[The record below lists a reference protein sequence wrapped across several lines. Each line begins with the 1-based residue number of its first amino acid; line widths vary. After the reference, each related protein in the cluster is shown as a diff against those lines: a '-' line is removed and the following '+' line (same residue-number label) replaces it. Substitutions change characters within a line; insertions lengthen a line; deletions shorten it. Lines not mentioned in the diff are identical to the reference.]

1 MVTSTYFNN
10 FKNFPEQSLIEDL
23 IVESIKIFGH
33 DIYYLPRATV
43 NTDRILNEPEYST
56 FSNYAQI
63 EMYIKNTQ
71 GFEGEGDFL
80 SKFGLEIREELTMS
94 VARRSFMNDVAR
106 QFDLLRPREG
116 DVVYFPMTDD
126 LFSIRFVE
134 DKAVFYQM
142 GALQMWDIY
151 LEKFEYS
158 NEVFNTGVY
167 EIDVRP
173 RAMNTDTKMIFVD
186 ERAVDRIVT
195 EDGHYI
201 DFDYDEMVLHDS
213 DVQAENEFFQLKS
226 DDFLDFTEKDPFSE
240 GGIY

>member
-23 IVESIKIFGH
+23 VVESIKIFGH
-33 DIYYLPRATV
+33 DVYYLPRATV
-43 NTDRILNEPEYST
+43 NTDRIFNEPEYYT
-56 FSNYAQI
+56 FANYAQI
-63 EMYIKNTQ
+63 EMYVKNTQ

-80 SKFGLEIREELTMS
+80 SKFGLEIREELTLS
-94 VARRSFMNDVAR
+94 VARRTFINDVAR

-116 DVVYFPMTDD
+116 DVIYFPMTDD

-151 LEKFEYS
+151 LEKFEYG

-173 RAMNTDTKMIFVD
+173 QAMSTDTKLVFVD
-186 ERAVDRIVT
+186 ESAVDRIVT

-201 DFDYDEMVLHDS
+201 DFDFEEASLHDS
-213 DVQAENEFFQLKS
+213 DAQAENEFFQVKS
-226 DDFLDFTEKDPFSE
+226 DDFLDFTEHDPFSE
-240 GGIY
+240 GGMY

>member
-33 DIYYLPRATV
+33 DIYYLPRANV

-173 RAMNTDTKMIFVD
+173 QAMNTDTKMIFVD

-195 EDGHYI
+195 EDGNYI

>member
-173 RAMNTDTKMIFVD
+173 QAMNTDTKMIFVD

>member
-10 FKNFPEQSLIEDL
+10 FNNFPEQSLIEDL

-126 LFSIRFVE
+126 LFSVRFVE

-173 RAMNTDTKMIFVD
+173 QAMNTDTKMIFVD

-195 EDGHYI
+195 EDGNYI
-201 DFDYDEMVLHDS
+201 DFDYDEMVLRDS

>member
-10 FKNFPEQSLIEDL
+10 FKNFTEQSLIEDL

-80 SKFGLEIREELTMS
+80 SKFGLEIREELTLS
-94 VARRSFMNDVAR
+94 VARRSFLNDVAR

-116 DVVYFPMTDD
+116 DVIYFPMTDD

-134 DKAVFYQM
+134 DKAIFYQM

-173 RAMNTDTKMIFVD
+173 QAMNTDTKMIFVD

-195 EDGHYI
+195 EDGNYI
-201 DFDYDEMVLHDS
+201 DFDYDEIALHDS

-226 DDFLDFTEKDPFSE
+226 DEFLDFTERDPFSE
-240 GGIY
+240 GGMY

>member
-10 FKNFPEQSLIEDL
+10 FKNFTEQSLIEDL

-80 SKFGLEIREELTMS
+80 SKFGLEIREELTLS
-94 VARRSFMNDVAR
+94 VARRSFVSDVGN
-106 QFDLLRPREG
+106 QFNLVRPREG
-116 DVVYFPMTDD
+116 DVIYFPMTDD

-134 DKAVFYQM
+134 DKAIFYQM
-142 GALQMWDIY
+142 GALQMWDVY

-167 EIDVRP
+167 DIDNRP
-173 RAMNTDTKMIFVD
+173 QAMNTDTKMIFVD

-195 EDGHYI
+195 EDGNYI
-201 DFDYDEMVLHDS
+201 DFDYDELVLHDS

-226 DDFLDFTEKDPFSE
+226 DEFLDFTERDPFSE

>member
-126 LFSIRFVE
+126 LFSVRFVE

-173 RAMNTDTKMIFVD
+173 QAMNTDTKMIFVD

-195 EDGHYI
+195 EDGNYI

>member
-173 RAMNTDTKMIFVD
+173 QAMNTDTKMIFVD

-195 EDGHYI
+195 EDGNYI